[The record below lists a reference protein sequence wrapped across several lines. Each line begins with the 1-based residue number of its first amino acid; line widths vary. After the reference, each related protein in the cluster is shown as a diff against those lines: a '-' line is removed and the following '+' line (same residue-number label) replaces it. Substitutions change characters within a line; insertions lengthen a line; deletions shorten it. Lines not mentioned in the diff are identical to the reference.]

1 MEWVGQTTLIY
12 LGDELLP
19 QFQKLHPVKESS
31 GSIASIGAL
40 CRALDISTIELA
52 QVRALSS
59 SERYEKKEIPK
70 KDGSTRTVHNPHYA
84 LRKIQRRINRRIFA
98 NRDVI
103 SWPDYIFGSIPN
115 DDYAEYP
122 IDRDYVNCA
131 RQHCGAK
138 SILSV
143 DIKDF
148 FDNIHRHQV
157 IRIFRKFLNYS
168 EDVSEVLADICC
180 KDEHVV
186 QGALTSSYVASLCL
200 FETEGDLARKLGY
213 KGLVYTRLVD
223 DITISSKVVRYEFSY
238 ALKQTEQMLND
249 AGLPL
254 NSGKTKVQNVSMKP
268 LVVHGLRVDF
278 EQPRLPPDEARRIRA
293 SVKNLEQLAASPGYR
308 ASRSYRKDF
317 NRSMGRVNKLARVGH
332 NQHPILLSRLQRI
345 LPLPSHA
352 DIKKAEDLIQRLQ
365 NDLLRPNYQ
374 ASYWFHK
381 RYYVAMER
389 LGILKRSFPK
399 KAEELNRILKPIRPA
414 SRHE

>member
-1 MEWVGQTTLIY
+1 MSWPNHFDSLRE
-12 LGDELLP
+12 DELLP

-31 GSIASIGAL
+31 GSIASIDAL
-40 CRALDISTIELA
+40 CRALDINLAELT

-59 SERYEKKEIPK
+59 SDRYEEKKIPK
-70 KDGSTRTVHNPHYA
+70 KDGSTRIVHNPHYA

-98 NRDVI
+98 NPDVI

-115 DDYAEYP
+115 DEYSETP

-138 SILSV
+138 SILSI

-157 IRIFRKFLNYS
+157 VRIFKDFLKYS
-168 EDVSEVLADICC
+168 SEVSEILADICC

-186 QGALTSSYVASLCL
+186 QGALTSSYIASLCL

-213 KGLVYTRLVD
+213 KGLTYTRLVD
-223 DITISSKVVRYEFSY
+223 DITISSKVARYEFSY
-238 ALKQTEQMLND
+238 ALKQAEQTLND
-249 AGLPL
+249 VGLPL
-254 NSGKTKVQNVSMKP
+254 NSGKTRIQNASMRP
-268 LVVHGLRVDF
+268 LIIHGLRVDF
-278 EQPRLPPDEARRIRA
+278 EEPRLPPDEARRIRA
-293 SVKNLEQLAASPGYR
+293 SVKNLELLAASPGYR

-332 NQHPILLSRLQRI
+332 NQHPVLLSRLRRI

-352 DIKKAEDLIQRLQ
+352 DIKKAEELVQRLQ
-365 NDLLRPNYQ
+365 KDLLRPNYQ
-374 ASYWFHK
+374 ESYWFHK

-399 KAEELNRILKPIRPA
+399 KAEELNRILKQIRPA
-414 SRHE
+414 PRHD

>member
-1 MEWVGQTTLIY
+1 M
-12 LGDELLP
+12 P
-19 QFQKLHPVKESS
+19 QFQKLHPIKESS
-31 GSIASIGAL
+31 GSIANIDAL
-40 CRALDISTIELA
+40 CRALDISSTELA

-59 SERYEKKEIPK
+59 SQRYEKKEVPK

-98 NRDVI
+98 NPDVV

-115 DDYAEYP
+115 DESAEDP

-148 FDNIHRHQV
+148 FNNIHRHQV
-157 IRIFRKFLNYS
+157 IGIFKNFLKYS
-168 EDVSEVLADICC
+168 EEVSVILADICC
-180 KDEHVV
+180 DDEHVV
-186 QGALTSSYVASLCL
+186 QGALTSSYIASLCL
-200 FETEGDLARKLGY
+200 FETEGDLAKKLGY
-213 KGLVYTRLVD
+213 KGLVYTRFVD
-223 DITISSKVVRYEFSY
+223 DITISSKIAKYEFSY
-238 ALKQTEQMLND
+238 ALTLTEQMLND

-254 NSGKTKVQNVSMKP
+254 NSGKTKVQNASMKP
-268 LVVHGLRVDF
+268 LIVHGLRVDF

-293 SVKNLEQLAASPGYR
+293 SVKNLELLAASPGYR

-332 NQHPILLSRLQRI
+332 SQHSILLSRLRRI

-352 DIKKAEDLIQRLQ
+352 DIGKAEELIQRLQ
-365 NDLLRPNYQ
+365 KDFWRPNYQ
-374 ASYWFHK
+374 TSYWFHK
-381 RYYVAMER
+381 RYHVAIER

-399 KAEELNRILKPIRPA
+399 KAEELNRILKLIRPA
-414 SRHE
+414 SRND